1 MIRPIL
7 AIVLLTLVPF
17 RGAGAQE
24 TNAERM
30 SAIAVACVAEHT
42 SGADT
47 LSIAG
52 PERLPFIRSAVTA
65 AWQASGI
72 PVFDADRARAGTEV
86 RLAVT
91 DAGVVYRRAEGGQF
105 ERTVRLDLGVRVTA
119 PDGRVLADE
128 TCSRS
133 ETDLPDAAD
142 VQSLEDPTWPET
154 VGEAPRPGFL
164 RRIAQP
170 LIVAAA
176 TAAGVFLFFSLR
188 SRRADD
194 GG

>member
-1 MIRPIL
+1 VIRPLL
-7 AIVLLTLVPF
+7 AIVLLAVVPT

-30 SAIAVACVAEHT
+30 SAMAVACVAERAA
-42 SGADT
+42 GADT
-47 LSIAG
+47 VSIAG
-52 PERLPFIRSAVTA
+52 PVRLPFIRSAVTSS
-65 AWQASGI
+65 WQASGV
-72 PVFDADRARAGTEV
+72 PVFDAERTVVGTVV
-86 RLAVT
+86 RLTVP
-91 DAGVVYRRAEGGQF
+91 DAGVEYRRAERGQL

-119 PDGRVLADE
+119 PDGRIRIDD
-128 TCSRS
+128 TCSVS
-133 ETDLPDAAD
+133 ETDLVDADD
-142 VQSLEDPTWPET
+142 VEALEDPSWPET

-170 LIVAAA
+170 VIVAAA